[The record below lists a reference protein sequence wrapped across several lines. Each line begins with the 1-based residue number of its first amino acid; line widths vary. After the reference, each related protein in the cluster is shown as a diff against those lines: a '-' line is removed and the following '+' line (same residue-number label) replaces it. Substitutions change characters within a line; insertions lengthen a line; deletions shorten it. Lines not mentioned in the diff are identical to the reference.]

1 MARPADSTRLALS
14 SFLLFCLAVWTAVSG
29 RLVAAQYPY
38 PGAAASTTP
47 PPYYYYPPPPPP
59 ASASYYY
66 YAPPPPPNPFAE
78 QLMAELQAEPEFQR
92 FYEALNM
99 SRSIDMVKGLVNSGV
114 TLFAPVNGA
123 FDALG
128 AVYTECMLKR
138 PGMDDLL
145 PLIVRFHVATG
156 NFVNAQLMT
165 MSSVQSFLGLP
176 IPLTHAAAGGL
187 VLDGQATVTG
197 PDVKIAVNAT
207 VHTIDTVMVP
217 YTARRI
223 LELLCYNAPPSS
235 PEEAN
240 QVAMW
245 RMTGG
250 G

>member
-1 MARPADSTRLALS
+1 MTPPARSAQLAVS
-14 SFLLFCLAVWTAVSG
+14 SFLLLCLAVWTAVSG
-29 RLVAAQYPY
+29 RLVGAQYTY
-38 PGAAASTTP
+38 PGAAVSTSAP
-47 PPYYYYPPPPPP
+47 VYYYPPPPPP

-66 YAPPPPPNPFAE
+66 YPPPPPNPFAE
-78 QLMAELQAEPEFQR
+78 QLMTELQAEPEFQR

-145 PLIVRFHVATG
+145 PLVVRFHVATG
-156 NFVNAQLMT
+156 NFAYAQLMT
-165 MSSVQSFLGLP
+165 TSSVQSFLGLP
-176 IPLTHAAAGGL
+176 IPIIHGAAGGL

-197 PDVKIAVNAT
+197 PDVKAVVNAT
-207 VHTIDTVMVP
+207 VHTIDTVIIP
-217 YTARRI
+217 YTAKRI
-223 LELLCYNAPPSS
+223 LELLCYNAPASS

-240 QVAMW
+240 QLALW